1 MINAAYALYDIFLEW
16 REAAAAGVVANDAR
30 GWNADP
36 MVATTKMLETSALLT
51 AIDRALSEMEADG
64 LNVYVSRESFP
75 QWGRMAANAGTTWGQ
90 QSDPGAAFPS
100 AAMGQLQMLGTL
112 IEATKGRIAPGGLD
126 RLSAVVDE
134 AIGLLEEDQTISA
147 ELRYYLVKLV
157 REIRDAM
164 EDETLAGGF
173 DYASAAERLWVA
185 MQAAAG
191 QADEER
197 SPRWR
202 DAAAKLIVPAVTGAI
217 THAATLGYD
226 GVAAALGQ
234 LGQ

>member
-1 MINAAYALYDIFLEW
+1 
-16 REAAAAGVVANDAR
+16 
-30 GWNADP
+30 
-36 MVATTKMLETSALLT
+36 
-51 AIDRALSEMEADG
+51 
-64 LNVYVSRESFP
+64 
-75 QWGRMAANAGTTWGQ
+75 
-90 QSDPGAAFPS
+90 
-100 AAMGQLQMLGTL
+100 MGQLQMLGTL